1 MRENRTSGTVWGVSG
16 NRHSYHDSAGRKMER
31 DTAVENEL
39 NSALK
44 EFSVQLTCSGE
55 AYTLK
60 AAKSEKSIEINWPH
74 PLMEVF
80 FDFVENGNVIFSES
94 IEFYENETQKELRDY
109 LIYVVKRFFNLP
121 TRIES
126 IGRLP
131 KRTELQVKESEQ
143 WSSIF
148 D

>member
-1 MRENRTSGTVWGVSG
+1 M
-16 NRHSYHDSAGRKMER
+16 DR
-31 DTAVENEL
+31 DTAVEKEL
-39 NSALK
+39 CLALK
-44 EFSVQLTCSGE
+44 EFSVQLSCSGE
-55 AYTLK
+55 TYTLK
-60 AAKSEKSIEINWPH
+60 AAISEKSIKVTWPH

-80 FDFVENGNVIFSES
+80 FDFVEHGNVIFSES
-94 IEFYENETQKELRDY
+94 VEFYENETQNELRDY

-126 IGRLP
+126 IGRFP
-131 KRTELQVKESEQ
+131 KRKELQVKESEQ